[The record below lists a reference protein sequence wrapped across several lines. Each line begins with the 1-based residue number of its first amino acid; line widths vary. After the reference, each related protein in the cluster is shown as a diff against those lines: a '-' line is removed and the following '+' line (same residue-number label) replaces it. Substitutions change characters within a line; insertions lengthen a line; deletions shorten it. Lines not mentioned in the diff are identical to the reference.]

1 MAGVVG
7 AGIVVVGFIVT
18 RGILDVPVLVER
30 EGKLVN
36 ANVWWYALGAF
47 AAALVA
53 TGLLHLLLLGA
64 PRPFTF
70 YGWITGLAV
79 AIAALV
85 PFTTGA
91 KLDTKVALCAI
102 NLAAGV
108 VIAAIVAT
116 IGRSALS
123 RPDALPYGSAGPPPY
138 DPGGPLYDAGG
149 PPYDSGRPPY
159 NYDGSP
165 YQPDPYQPQGRPTD
179 EYRERPGN
187 WWPAGMAWVV
197 STGVDR
203 SSPLRGDAA
212 VLRLGHARAHADLAI
227 RLAARIPTVAP
238 LTC

>member
-1 MAGVVG
+1 MSGSGPAGPGGSRRRWSVDAGRLWIGGVMAGVVG
-7 AGIVVVGFIVT
+7 AGVVVVGFIVT

-53 TGLLHLLLLGA
+53 TGLLHVLLLGA

-91 KLDTKVALCAI
+91 KLDTKVALCAL

-108 VIAAIVAT
+108 VVAVIVGT
-116 IGRSALS
+116 VGRSAF
-123 RPDALPYGSAGPPPY
+123 RPLRPYDADPAGPV
-138 DPGGPLYDAGG
+138 
-149 PPYDSGRPPY
+149 
-159 NYDGSP
+159 
-165 YQPDPYQPQGRPTD
+165 DPYRPQVRPVD
-179 EYRERPGN
+179 EYRDRPGS
-187 WWPAGMAWVV
+187 W
-197 STGVDR
+197 
-203 SSPLRGDAA
+203 
-212 VLRLGHARAHADLAI
+212 
-227 RLAARIPTVAP
+227 
-238 LTC
+238 